1 MNKGVPT
8 VIWGVLLLRCRCLT
22 FGEYWWVGGVTA
34 VLGGV
39 LLPGMGVSAPDPA
52 GGVTDP
58 PPMRSDLMSGRLR
71 LLLDKTY
78 NLK

>member
-1 MNKGVPT
+1 MGGVPS
-8 VIWGVLLLRCRCLT
+8 
-22 FGEYWWVGGVTA
+22 

-78 NLK
+78 DLKW